1 MIGEKLKKYIVY
13 NSKSGLTLVEVMVSI
28 MILSVIVVAFFPLFS
43 YTSRIVRKSETLVD
57 ASYVAQSVLEEYYRM
72 SKDEDSALPAD
83 SVTIS
88 DDAFG
93 KGYRVVTQ
101 TIADGKLVKVR
112 VKVFSDETEKLLESQ
127 MELHLIWH

>member
-1 MIGEKLKKYIVY
+1 
-13 NSKSGLTLVEVMVSI
+13 
-28 MILSVIVVAFFPLFS
+28 
-43 YTSRIVRKSETLVD
+43 
-57 ASYVAQSVLEEYYRM
+57 YYRM

>member
-101 TIADGKLVKVR
+101 TIADGKLV
-112 VKVFSDETEKLLESQ
+112 
-127 MELHLIWH
+127 